1 MKNCFKYMLTGAVAM
16 LMSVS
21 VYAGE
26 AVNTDALIYV
36 NGKLVNE
43 ASAKLV
49 DGYTV
54 VPIRFIADRLSCD
67 ISWDDTNKTVTVVEG
82 NTVLTLKVGS
92 KDMYVSGEKKEIP
105 VAPIMSEDHIYV
117 PLRAISDGLDIDIA
131 WNEMT
136 RTISVYSASAA
147 KAQFNNDYSEAPEA
161 VLDTVYL
168 CSNENIV
175 IPVNADPNKKIDMTV
190 SNEDVCTAK
199 LGYMDGKSAIFIKA
213 EGKGTSGIT
222 LSYPGYSSTGYY
234 KTYVNVRIV
243 DRKEKALINFDDM
256 LIDKDLH
263 YKDIFTEIEEQQ
275 SKIEKEN
282 GIFIFDKND
291 SEYEKLYVGDTGM
304 LIIPV
309 DYNADASGEFNISYD
324 FDSAI
329 ECRWG
334 MYDGKYALMITS
346 NDYSYAPVRITFK
359 ENNSGYVSFT
369 TTDKDMSI
377 EETPAVLSYGKNSV
391 DSTNWDFYIR
401 AIADNAMDLKIKLSL
416 VKDRIVYID

>member
-1 MKNCFKYMLTGAVAM
+1 MKNCFKYMLTGVTAM
-16 LMSVS
+16 MMSVS

-26 AVNTDALIYV
+26 AVNSDALIYV

-54 VPIRFIADRLSCD
+54 VPIRFIADRLSCN
-67 ISWDDTNKTVTVVEG
+67 IGWDDTTKTVTVIDG
-82 NTVLTLKVGS
+82 NTVITLNVGS
-92 KDMYVSGEKKEIP
+92 KDMYVSGVKKEIP
-105 VAPIMSEDHIYV
+105 VAPVISEDRVYV

-161 VLDTVYL
+161 VLDTVYMRPD
-168 CSNENIV
+168 EDIV
-175 IPVNADPNKKIDMTV
+175 IPINADPNKKIDFSI

-199 LGYMDGKSAIFIKA
+199 LGYMDGKRAIFIKA
-213 EGKGTSGIT
+213 GEKGTSGIT

-234 KTYVNVRIV
+234 RTYVNVRVV

-256 LIDKDLH
+256 LVDKDLH
-263 YKDIFTEIEEQQ
+263 YKDILSEIEGQQ
-275 SKIEKEN
+275 REIEKEN
-282 GIFIFDKND
+282 GLFLFDRTD

-309 DYNADASGEFNISYD
+309 DYDSDASGEFDVAYD

-329 ECRWG
+329 ECKWG
-334 MYDGKYALMITS
+334 MYEGKYALMITS
-346 NDYSYAPVRITFK
+346 NDYSYTPVRVSFK

-369 TTDKDMSI
+369 TSDKDMSI
-377 EETPAVLSYGKNSV
+377 EETPVVFSYGNNVV

-401 AIADNAMDLKIKLSL
+401 AISDDARDLEIKLSL
-416 VKDRIVYID
+416 VKDRIVYVE